1 MTDQFQT
8 NTQAYDWSY
17 IGEIAMQHRGKLL
30 TANLMAIIAML
41 CSVPL
46 PLLMPLMVD
55 EVLLKQPGIMVA
67 TLKSILPVSWQGP
80 VYFIASVL
88 VFTLMLRFI
97 SVFFNVLQGRL
108 FTHIS
113 KDVVYR
119 IRIGL
124 IHRLQAISMAEYET
138 LGSGTIITYLVTDLD
153 TVDEFISNT
162 ISRFIVAIMMIIG
175 TAAILLWMHWQL
187 ALFILILNP
196 LVIFFTMSMSKR
208 VKHLKKKQNQ
218 AYGDFQQNLTDTLE
232 AIQQIRSSNRE
243 HYYLGQ
249 LIDTA
254 RTVRDCTVNFTWK
267 SDAAN
272 KLSHLVLLFGYDC
285 FRAVA
290 MLMVLFSGLSIG
302 KMLAVFGYLWFMMG
316 PVQEVLNMQYS
327 MFAAKAALQR
337 LNELFDLQEEPH
349 YPALENPFT
358 QQSTTPQTAVGIE
371 LRDVYFAYGDGPNIL
386 NGISLTIQPGEKI
399 ALVGASGGGKSTL
412 VSVLIGLYSPTSGS
426 ILYNGVAVTR
436 IGLDVVRQHVA
447 TVLQHPVL
455 FNDTIH
461 ANLTMG
467 EEYSDAVLNNALRI
481 AQLEEIV
488 AALPQGLETIV
499 GRFGMRLSGGQRQRL
514 AIARMVLRDPEIV
527 ILDEATSALDTATE
541 QALHAEL
548 GRFLQGRTTI
558 IVAHRLSAVRQAD
571 HVYVFEDGAI
581 CEQGNH
587 QQLIQNNGLY
597 AKLYGESEI
606 KTVNGII

>member
-1 MTDQFQT
+1 
-8 NTQAYDWSY
+8 
-17 IGEIAMQHRGKLL
+17 
-30 TANLMAIIAML
+30 ML

-55 EVLLKQPGIMVA
+55 EVLLKQPGTMVA
-67 TLKSILPVSWQGP
+67 MLKSILPVAWQGP
-80 VYFIASVL
+80 VYYIVCILVL
-88 VFTLMLRFI
+88 TLVLRII
-97 SVFFNVLQGRL
+97 SIIFNVLQGRL

-113 KDVVYR
+113 KDVIYR
-119 IRIGL
+119 IRVGL
-124 IHRLQAISMAEYET
+124 INRLQAISMAEYET

-162 ISRFIVAIMMIIG
+162 ISRFIVATMMIIG
-175 TAAILLWMHWQL
+175 TAVILLWMHWQL
-187 ALFILILNP
+187 ALFILFLNP

-208 VKHLKKKQNQ
+208 VKQLKKKQNQ
-218 AYGDFQQNLTDTLE
+218 AYGIFQQSLTDTLE
-232 AIQQIRSSNRE
+232 AIHQIRSSNRE

-254 RTVRDCTVNFTWK
+254 RDVRDHTVNFTWK
-267 SDAAN
+267 SDAAS
-272 KLSHLVLLFGYDC
+272 KLSHLILLFGYDC
-285 FRAVA
+285 FRALA
-290 MLMVLFSGLSIG
+290 MLMVLFSGLTIG

-337 LNELFDLQEEPH
+337 LNELFDLQEDPH
-349 YPALENPFT
+349 YPALENPFIQKNT
-358 QQSTTPQTAVGIE
+358 ATQTAVGIE
-371 LRDVYFAYGDGPNIL
+371 LKNIYFAYGDGSNIL

-412 VSVLIGLYSPTSGS
+412 ISVLIGLYSPTSGVIS
-426 ILYNGVAVTR
+426 YNGTSVTR
-436 IGLDVVRQHVA
+436 IGLQVVRQHVA
-447 TVLQHPVL
+447 TVLQHPIL
-455 FNDTIH
+455 FNDSIR

-467 EEYSDAVLNNALRI
+467 EEHTDDRLWNALRI
-481 AQLEEIV
+481 AQLEDIV
-488 AALPQGLETIV
+488 RALPQSLDAIV

-514 AIARMVLRDPEIV
+514 AIARMILRDPKIV

-541 QALHAEL
+541 HALHTEL

-587 QQLIQNNGLY
+587 DQLIQKNGLY
-597 AKLYGESEI
+597 ARLYGEPQQATS
-606 KTVNGII
+606 